1 VADLTSLLANFLRS
15 LYAGDITIADDLE
28 VGGSSTLGGAAGA
41 ATTSSKLVKKV
52 TGIADNSGTA
62 VLTVTV
68 PNGNH
73 AASIDLVFLSS
84 NGSTDAFES
93 SRTSRG
99 TIILA
104 RTTGAATVA
113 TPITLYAS
121 EIATVAAGATHT
133 FAYTVSAMSGAV
145 GATQT
150 FTVNVTINDLGNTGS
165 NQLVMS
171 AEVLNAEASGV
182 TIA

>member
-1 VADLTSLLANFLRS
+1 MADLTTRLAGFLEDLWAGTLGVVHTITSLS
-15 LYAGDITIADDLE
+15 
-28 VGGSSTLGGAAGA
+28 LGGAPGA
-41 ATTSSKLVKKV
+41 ATTAYTVTKKI

-68 PNGNH
+68 PNANH

-99 TIILA
+99 TIVLT

-113 TPITLYAS
+113 TPITLYAA

-150 FTVNVTINDLGNTGS
+150 FTVNVTINDSGNVGS
-165 NQLVMS
+165 NQLVVR
-171 AEVLNAEASGV
+171 AEVLNAESTGI